1 VQEHADAI
9 DVGIGVKM
17 IDARSVKRARPA
29 NDPVDFVAFLKQ
41 KIGEITSILS
51 GDPGNERFFHAVSL
65 D

>member
-1 VQEHADAI
+1 
-9 DVGIGVKM
+9 
-17 IDARSVKRARPA
+17 
-29 NDPVDFVAFLKQ
+29 VDFVAFLKQ